1 MQHRNWFSSDR
12 NDGTSIATVMDDITV
27 ILQPS
32 GLVDIEGP
40 VGTSMTID
48 FDDAVV
54 LIAALTEAV
63 EILRARGLTER
74 PDVVAWLQEHAS

>member
-1 MQHRNWFSSDR
+1 MQHRTWFSGDR
-12 NDGTSIATVMDDITV
+12 NDGTAIATVMDDITA

-40 VGTSMTID
+40 IGTSMTID

-54 LIAALTEAV
+54 LIAALSEAV

-74 PDVVAWLQEHAS
+74 PDVLAWLDEHAT

>member
-12 NDGTSIATVMDDITV
+12 ADGTAIATVMDDITV

-40 VGTSMTID
+40 IGTSMTID

-54 LIAALTEAV
+54 LIAALIEAV
-63 EILRARGLTER
+63 EILRNRGMSER
-74 PDVVAWLQEHAS
+74 PDVLAWLQEHAS